1 MFNIICS
8 LILPLIVLVVVLY
21 GIVKGRNVYDDFI
34 EGAKQSFDIVLS
46 MFPCLLAMIFAIN
59 IILDSS
65 FINFILQFLKP
76 VLNVLK
82 IPFDILPMAIMR
94 PISGSSALAILNNIL
109 SVHGPDS
116 LIGRM
121 ASVIQGST
129 DTTLYVLTLYFGSI
143 GIKKIRYSLIA
154 GLFADLIGI
163 IASIVIVNIMF

>member
-1 MFNIICS
+1 MFETICN
-8 LILPLIVLVVVLY
+8 LILPIIVLFVLLY
-21 GIVKGRNVYDDFI
+21 GLIKKRNVYDDFI

-46 MFPCLLAMIFAIN
+46 MFPCMLAMIFAIN

-65 FINFILQFLKP
+65 FLNFFLQFLKP
-76 VLNVLK
+76 VLNILK
-82 IPFDILPMAIMR
+82 VPFDVLPMAIMR

-129 DTTLYVLTLYFGSI
+129 DTTLYVLTLYFGSV
-143 GIKKIRYSLIA
+143 GIKKIRYSLFVGLIA
-154 GLFADLIGI
+154 DVIGI
-163 IASIVIVNIMF
+163 VTAFILVNLLF

>member
-8 LILPLIVLVVVLY
+8 LILPIIVLVVVLY

-76 VLNVLK
+76 VLNTLK

-109 SVHGPDS
+109 SVQGPDS

-143 GIKKIRYSLIA
+143 GIKKIRYSLVVGLIA
-154 GLFADLIGI
+154 DVIGI
-163 IASIVIVNIMF
+163 ITAIILVNLLF